1 MMCLEYLGASKDK
14 EKAVKELTL
23 EATIE
28 NVQTVTNFAEKEMEQ
43 MGVPLK
49 VQTQI
54 NIAIDEMFSNIA
66 KYAYQKGTGMVTVRI
81 QQTDDPNGVALTFI
95 DGGFRII
102 RWKRKIPM

>member
-1 MMCLEYLGASKDK
+1 M
-14 EKAVKELTL
+14 
-23 EATIE
+23 
-28 NVQTVTNFAEKEMEQ
+28 
-43 MGVPLK
+43 K

-95 DGGFRII
+95 DGDSV
-102 RWKRKIPM
+102 